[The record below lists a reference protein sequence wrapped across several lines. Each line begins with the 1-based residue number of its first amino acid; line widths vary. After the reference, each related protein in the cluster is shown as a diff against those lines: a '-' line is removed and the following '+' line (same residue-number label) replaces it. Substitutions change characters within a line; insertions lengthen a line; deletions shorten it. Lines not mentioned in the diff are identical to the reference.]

1 MKEDRHLKY
10 TGSVAREEKE
20 NTVKDCQLTLLMMD
34 KEMNNPHAIPT
45 SLPPP
50 PLPQQQSDEIIK
62 SRRSMSIQSICD
74 PLASSAVSISDHD
87 SDVTLVVNERM
98 SIDGGD
104 IAKLDS
110 LSLSPSEEQAI
121 RALEELG
128 HLGQGM
134 YFMSLTDALSVS
146 LFDIVGEITG

>member
-1 MKEDRHLKY
+1 
-10 TGSVAREEKE
+10 
-20 NTVKDCQLTLLMMD
+20 MD
-34 KEMNNPHAIPT
+34 KEMNNAHAISP

-50 PLPQQQSDEIIK
+50 PQQQQPEEIIK

-74 PLASSAVSISDHD
+74 PLASSTVSISDHD
-87 SDVTLVVNERM
+87 SDVTLVMNERM

-104 IAKLDS
+104 IAKLD
-110 LSLSPSEEQAI
+110 SLSPSEEQAI

-134 YFMSLTDALSVS
+134 HFRHPIYRPLSAVS
-146 LFDIVGEITG
+146 CLGSFLVVEIGG